1 MDQIVLINK
10 QRNRIKVIK
19 IYKSTIKKAKKIIES
34 LYGYLYKKRCKPVL
48 KRSRIETSEEERKKY
63 KEFLDERWKK
73 ASIFN
78 YYF

>member
-1 MDQIVLINK
+1 MDKIVLINK

-19 IYKSTIKKAKKIIES
+19 IFETKIKKAKEIIDIV
-34 LYGYLYKKRCKPVL
+34 YGSIYKKRCKPVL
-48 KRSRIETSEEERKKY
+48 KRSRIETIEEERKKY

-73 ASIFN
+73 ASIN